1 MSSSSTAMTS
11 PSSSSESLLTT
22 QQRMLSA
29 GTGAIC
35 TALLMTP
42 LDVVKIRLQNQAHPV
57 NTGEC
62 FIYSNGLMDHVCRA
76 CDTPAKKKIP
86 CEWYERP
93 GNFTGTLDA
102 LLRIPK
108 QEGMR
113 SLWSGLSPTLVMA
126 VPLTAFYFSAYDCL
140 LARIRELADARR
152 RRRAGADAPRST
164 LEALAPPMIAGT
176 VARSAS
182 VTLVAPLEVVRT
194 KMQSEHMRLPEIG
207 AAVRATAASHGWRG
221 LYLGLVPTLWRD
233 VPFSA
238 IYWAGYEIAKARI
251 LAMRRVNEMDFS
263 TAFVAGAISGSI
275 ASIVT
280 NPFDVVKTSRQ
291 IELGRV
297 VADPAEA
304 ARIRNEKMLTV
315 MRRIVTQRGV
325 RGLWTGIVPRVAKV
339 APACAI
345 MIGSYEYFKV
355 HFAHSNASRAAH
367 S

>member
-11 PSSSSESLLTT
+11 PSSSSTLTT

-29 GTGAIC
+29 GSGAIC
-35 TALLMTP
+35 TALFMTP
-42 LDVVKIRLQNQAHPV
+42 LDVVKIRLQNQRHPV

-62 FIYSNGLMDHVCRA
+62 FIYSNGLMDHLCRS
-76 CDTPAKKKIP
+76 CKTPAKKKIP

-102 LLRIPK
+102 LIRIPK
-108 QEGMR
+108 QEGLR
-113 SLWSGLSPTLVMA
+113 SLWSGLSPTLLMA

-140 LARIRELADARR
+140 LARIRMMSERR
-152 RRRAGADAPRST
+152 RKGGEETST
-164 LEALAPPMIAGT
+164 SAIETLAPPIIAGT
-176 VARSAS
+176 VARSVS

-194 KMQSEHMRLPEIG
+194 KMQSEHMSLTEIG
-207 AAVRATAASHGWRG
+207 AAVRSTAGTHGWRG

-238 IYWAGYEIAKARI
+238 LYWAMYEIVKARI
-251 LAMRRVNEMDFS
+251 LRARGKEAEMDFG
-263 TAFVAGAISGSI
+263 TAFMAGAISGTI
-275 ASIVT
+275 ASVAT

-291 IELGRV
+291 IELGRE
-297 VADPAEA
+297 VADATEA
-304 ARIRNEKMLTV
+304 ARIRNEKMLTM
-315 MRRIVTQRGV
+315 MRRIVSKQGV
-325 RGLWTGIVPRVAKV
+325 MGLWAGIVPRVAKV

-355 HFAHSNASRAAH
+355 HFAHNNASRNH
-367 S
+367 